1 MWRDSCQGTSPSSMP
16 TLDTLACMSNTA
28 VYFLVMQRIL
38 VACLT
43 LRTFGLLAHVT
54 QPLEGD
60 RRKKKLVWDRRKT
73 NQYSGLLSWP
83 LKSLKKLLPTTKLLT
98 SQIRDILGKKEWG
111 IWDRGSCPKLLGKL
125 GEPPGKEVKFL
136 KGDMWTNGFVI

>member
-1 MWRDSCQGTSPSSMP
+1 MWRDSCQETSPRSMP

-43 LRTFGLLAHVT
+43 LRTFGLFAHVT
-54 QPLEGD
+54 QPPEGD
-60 RRKKKLVWDRRKT
+60 RRKKKLVWDRGKT

-83 LKSLKKLLPTTKLLT
+83 LKGLKKLLPTTKLLT
-98 SQIRDILGKKEWG
+98 SQIGVSPGKKEWG
-111 IWDRGSCPKLLGKL
+111 IWDRGSCPKLLGKW
-125 GEPPGKEVKFL
+125 GEPPGKEVNFL